1 MKCVVDTSPI
11 VWLNKIGQFE
21 LLKDVYSTLYTTP
34 GVKKQLDKT
43 TVPVAFI
50 DELVVPSD
58 IKNYEQRFAKL
69 VRRWTRKLHHADVVD
84 IEVLIAYKFFT
95 EDADEMLFANKD
107 AKAKFTQIVDAPV
120 RDLTDLYEPAERL
133 TLFSRSDSITY
144 LEKLRDVGFRRT
156 YIEHLLLKLTK

>member
-1 MKCVVDTSPI
+1 MLNFELMKCVVDTSPI

-58 IKNYEQRFAKL
+58 IKNYEHYCFRVTKDNGNTIFLKPPPIF
-69 VRRWTRKLHHADVVD
+69 WC
-84 IEVLIAYKFFT
+84 VLSYKK
-95 EDADEMLFANKD
+95 E
-107 AKAKFTQIVDAPV
+107 
-120 RDLTDLYEPAERL
+120 
-133 TLFSRSDSITY
+133 
-144 LEKLRDVGFRRT
+144 
-156 YIEHLLLKLTK
+156 